1 MYTKAF
7 GKDDLSLLS
16 FGAPASIQERVKVAL
31 DQGLKVEWVYSSF
44 TDPGG
49 DYCAVAIEGA
59 QVYRQEGY

>member
-1 MYTKAF
+1 MYTKKF
-7 GKDDLSLLS
+7 KNSDLSLLS

-49 DYCAVAIEGA
+49 DYCAVAIEGV
-59 QVYRQEGY
+59 QVYEQAGY